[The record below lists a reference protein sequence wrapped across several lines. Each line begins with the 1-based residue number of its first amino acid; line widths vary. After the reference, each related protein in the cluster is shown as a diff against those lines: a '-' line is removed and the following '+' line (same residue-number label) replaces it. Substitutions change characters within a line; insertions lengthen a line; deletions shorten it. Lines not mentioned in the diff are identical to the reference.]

1 MMRYLWSRFLIFFL
15 LFEGIAFTIYYN
27 FGPCGMQ
34 ALRALKKTKLTAQ
47 DEIEKIRLK
56 NNNLREEIEE
66 WKHGL
71 FLQEKFAREKLAMQ
85 KENEKIYFK

>member
-1 MMRYLWSRFLIFFL
+1 MRYLWSRFLIFFL

>member
-1 MMRYLWSRFLIFFL
+1 MRYLWSRFLIFFL
-15 LFEGIAFTIYYN
+15 LFEGVAFTIYYN
-27 FGPCGMQ
+27 FGPCGIQ

-47 DEIEKIRLK
+47 TDIENIRSK
-56 NNNLREEIEE
+56 NNDLRDEIEE

-85 KENEKIYFK
+85 KEHETIYFR